1 MKEAFKWPLRQ
12 DEGCKFEKSPTAHCP
27 RYREYRDLSIGDVF
41 SPAFVTALVPLYL
54 IHFKYNLFSAW
65 QSGAAALWKMKGPTS
80 AWDTA
85 AWVRVTM
92 WRAAAAWRV
101 TERDTSHSGV
111 HYPLGRRRCGKMWS
125 RKQVSLRTRN
135 RQHHDSDTP
144 RLLESSWET
153 HETIAS
159 RILQI
164 KRMSSMS

>member
-12 DEGCKFEKSPTAHCP
+12 DEGCRFQKSPTAHCP
-27 RYREYRDLSIGDVF
+27 TYREYGDLSIGDVF
-41 SPAFVTALVPLYL
+41 SPALVTALVPLYF

-65 QSGAAALWKMKGPTS
+65 QSGGAALRKMKGPTS

-92 WRAAAAWRV
+92 WRAAATWHV
-101 TERDTSHSGV
+101 TERDTGHTGELII
-111 HYPLGRRRCGKMWS
+111 HWGGKMWS
-125 RKQVSLRTRN
+125 KKQVSLRTRN

-164 KRMSSMS
+164 KRMS